1 MTVTGNKVSE
11 MIDYVSESGMGA
23 IGTPD
28 DICAQIDRLL
38 EQSNGGFGAYLMLAH
53 EWANTQ
59 ATRRSYELI
68 SKYVMPRY
76 QGHAQATL
84 NARARAAAARG
95 GLVEEQ
101 RQAIEAVAA
110 KHAAETAALKR

>member
-1 MTVTGNKVSE
+1 
-11 MIDYVSESGMGA
+11 IDYVAESGMGA

-28 DICAQIDRLL
+28 DVCAQIDRLL
-38 EQSNGGFGAYLMLAH
+38 AQSNGGFGAYLMLAH

-68 SKYVMPRY
+68 AKYVMPRY
-76 QGHAQATL
+76 QGQAQATL

-95 GLVEEQ
+95 ELVEAQ
-101 RQAIEAVAA
+101 RQAIEAVQA
-110 KHAAETAALKR
+110 KHAAET